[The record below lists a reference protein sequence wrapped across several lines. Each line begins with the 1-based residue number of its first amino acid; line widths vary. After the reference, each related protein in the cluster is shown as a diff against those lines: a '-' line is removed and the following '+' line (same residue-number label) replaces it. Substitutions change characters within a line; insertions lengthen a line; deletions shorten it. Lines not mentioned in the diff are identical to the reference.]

1 VTTEAV
7 ASLRVVA
14 KSIDSYADR
23 AKAGIP
29 VIEVSGR
36 YPSQSR
42 DERNV
47 VRDVVDKLDLSPDD
61 TLLEIGCGP
70 GTLLIPL
77 AFRCAAAA
85 GIDNAASLDLLASRF
100 SGPPEITL
108 LAGDFFT
115 MTLDGEWDTVLV
127 YNTLHALPT
136 VDDAFRLAHR
146 AAGLLAPGGRLLLGD
161 LANREKRARFHTSPA
176 GVEFQREWEQRQA
189 GAEITTIGAD
199 DQLVGAFDDATIAR
213 LLLEFRAA
221 GFESYLL
228 PQPPDL
234 PFGRTREDILVRRLA

>member
-1 VTTEAV
+1 MTMEAIANLRRV
-7 ASLRVVA
+7 AR
-14 KSIDSYADR
+14 SIESYADR
-23 AKAGIP
+23 ARAGIP

-47 VRDVVDKLDLSPDD
+47 VRDVMQKLELTADD

-77 AFRCAAAA
+77 AFQCASAT

-100 SGPPEITL
+100 TGPPEITL
-108 LAGDFFT
+108 HTGDFLS
-115 MTLDGEWDTVLV
+115 MTLDEQYDTVLV

-136 VDDAFRLAHR
+136 VDDAFRFAHR
-146 AAGLLAPGGRLLLGD
+146 AADLLAPGGRLLLGD
-161 LANREKRARFHTSPA
+161 LANHEKRLRFHTSPA
-176 GVEFQREWEQRQA
+176 GVEFQREWEAHQA
-189 GAEITTIGAD
+189 GAEITTIGSD
-199 DQLVGAFDDATIAR
+199 DQLVGAFDDVTLAR

-234 PFGRTREDILVRRLA
+234 PFGRTREDMLVRRLT